1 MKFKTLA
8 FIAASS
14 AMTLPA
20 FAEGLYDI
28 TDTDTL
34 FGTGVSNTASLT
46 YQVTGTGTGTS
57 TTINGTSNTVEFVV
71 DRKVI
76 FSVTDNQT
84 STDPVVVNAG
94 DNAVTIYTIQN
105 DSNAPISFKL
115 PVPPTGTTYS
125 YVDPTDASNTIT
137 VGNGDPAA
145 IIPLAVGNATSPV
158 TVDVT
163 VTLTVPNDAESGDKI
178 FTPLNITAVEPADSV
193 LIDNGK
199 DASGVTAGKQI
210 VATKSSEAWDEDVI
224 QTITIGD
231 LLNADGVSVELN
243 NTQEFVVAASD
254 IDLVKSVAI
263 LSDPVNGTTKPK
275 AIPGAVV
282 EYTLTIYNLGAV
294 AASGITLTDT
304 VPSVFNVADAYTEL
318 FYDDTG
324 SAIDSN
330 DIAVSGNAITISN
343 ISVAADTDTS
353 DSTVDADGNIEYKT
367 TDGKTIIKFTVKL
380 P

>member
-1 MKFKTLA
+1 MKLKTLA

-20 FAEGLYDI
+20 FAADYDI
-28 TDTDTL
+28 TEFDTL
-34 FGTGVSNTASLT
+34 FGTDISNTATLK
-46 YQVTGTGTGTS
+46 YQVNGTD
-57 TTINGTSNTVEFVV
+57 IDETSNTVEFKV

-76 FSVTDNQT
+76 FSVTDNHT
-84 STDPVVVNAG
+84 GTDPVVVNAG

-263 LSDPVNGTTKPK
+263 LSDPVNGTTNPK

-304 VPSVFNVADAYTEL
+304 VPSVFNVADEAYTEL
-318 FYDDTG
+318 FYDDT
-324 SAIDSN
+324 STAIDSN
-330 DIAVSGNAITISN
+330 DITVSGNAITISN

>member
-1 MKFKTLA
+1 MKLKTLA

-20 FAEGLYDI
+20 FAAEYDI
-28 TDTDTL
+28 TKFDTL
-34 FGTGVSNTASLT
+34 FGTDISNTATLK
-46 YQVTGTGTGTS
+46 YQVNGTD
-57 TTINGTSNTVEFVV
+57 IDETSNTVEFKV

-76 FSVTDNQT
+76 FSVTDNHT
-84 STDPVVVNAG
+84 GTDPVVVNAG

-163 VTLTVPNDAESGDKI
+163 VTLTVPNDADSGDDI
-178 FTPLNITAVEPADSV
+178 FTPLTIVAVEPADSTV
-193 LIDNGK
+193 IAG
-199 DASGVTAGKQI
+199 GVTAGALI
-210 VATKSSEAWDEDVI
+210 VPTLDSVAWDEDVI

-231 LLNADGVSVELN
+231 LLNADGKSIKLAN
-243 NTQEFVVAASD
+243 DQKFIVAASD

-263 LSDPVNGTTKPK
+263 LSDPVNGTTNPK

-304 VPSVFNVADAYTEL
+304 VPSVFNVADEAYTEL
-318 FYDDTG
+318 FYDDT
-324 SAIDSN
+324 STAIDSN
-330 DIAVSGNAITISN
+330 DITVSGNAITISN

-353 DSTVDADGNIEYKT
+353 DSTVDADGNIEYKP

>member
-1 MKFKTLA
+1 MKLKTLA

-20 FAEGLYDI
+20 FAAEYDI
-28 TDTDTL
+28 TKFDTL
-34 FGTGVSNTASLT
+34 FGTDISNTATLK
-46 YQVTGTGTGTS
+46 YQVNGTD
-57 TTINGTSNTVEFVV
+57 IDETSNTVEFKV

-125 YVDPTDASNTIT
+125 YVDPNDTSKTIT

-178 FTPLNITAVEPADSV
+178 FTPLTIVAVEPADSV
-193 LIDNGK
+193 LIDNGE
-199 DASGVTAGKQI
+199 DASGVTAGDKI
-210 VATKSSEAWDEDVI
+210 VATAAGTAWDEDVI
-224 QTITIGD
+224 QTITIAD
-231 LLNADGVSVELN
+231 LLDGTSIKLAN
-243 NTQEFVVAASD
+243 DQEFIVAASD

-263 LSDPVNGTTKPK
+263 LSDPVNGTTNPK

-304 VPSVFNVADAYTEL
+304 VPSAFNVAETTYTEL
-318 FYDDTG
+318 FYDDAGT
-324 SAIDSN
+324 AIDSN
-330 DIAVSGNAITISN
+330 DITVSGNAITISN